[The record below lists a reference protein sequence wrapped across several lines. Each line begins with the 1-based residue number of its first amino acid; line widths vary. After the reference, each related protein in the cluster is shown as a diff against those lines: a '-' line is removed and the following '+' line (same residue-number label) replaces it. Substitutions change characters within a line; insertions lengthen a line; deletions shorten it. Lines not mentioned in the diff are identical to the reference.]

1 MGESKELQLE
11 CYLKGIIE
19 DTMEYRNLGRTGV
32 KVSPLCLGTMNFAY
46 RTSEDEAVAIINRAL
61 GVGIN
66 FIDTANL
73 YGQPAKG
80 GKGQGLVEELL
91 GRALKGRRD
100 RVVVATK
107 FYASMDR
114 DDPNARGG
122 SRRHLIQACEASLR
136 RLNTD
141 YIDLYQMHRPD
152 PEIPIDETLRALDDL
167 IHAGKVRYI
176 GTSTVAAWQIVT
188 ALWQSD
194 QLHLNRFVSEQPR
207 YNLIDRRIETEI
219 VPMAQA
225 YGIAILAYSPLAGG
239 ILTGKY
245 TRNEP
250 FPEGTR
256 MVDETWGDWATSFL
270 SDQVYDA
277 VDMMREIAEERRC
290 TASQL
295 ALAWVIQ
302 QPGVTSAIIGP
313 RTLEQFEDNWS
324 ALEVSIRE
332 EDCTRI
338 DEATL
343 PGEALYRPR

>member
-1 MGESKELQLE
+1 
-11 CYLKGIIE
+11 
-19 DTMEYRNLGRTGV
+19 MEYRSLGRTGV

-46 RTSEDEAVAIINRAL
+46 RTPEEKAIAIIDRAL
-61 GVGIN
+61 SAGIN

-80 GKGQGLVEELL
+80 GTGQGLTEELL

-100 RVVVATK
+100 KVVLATK
-107 FYASMDR
+107 FFASMDR
-114 DDPNARGG
+114 SDPNARGG

-167 IHAGKVRYI
+167 VRAGKVRYI
-176 GTSTVAAWQIVT
+176 GTSTFAAWQIVT

-194 QLHLNRFVSEQPR
+194 RLHLNRFVSEQPR

-219 VPMAQA
+219 IPMAQE

-239 ILTGKY
+239 ILSGKY
-245 TRNEP
+245 TRKEP
-250 FPEGTR
+250 SPEDSR
-256 MVDETWGDWATSFL
+256 MVDDAWGNWAKSFL

-277 VDMMREIAEERRC
+277 VDMTREMAEGHGC
-290 TASQL
+290 TPSQL
-295 ALAWVIQ
+295 ALAWVIR

-313 RTLEQFEDNWS
+313 RTLEQFEDNWG
-324 ALEVSIRE
+324 ALEVSLSD
-332 EDCTRI
+332 EDCERI

-343 PGEALYRPR
+343 PGGALYRPR